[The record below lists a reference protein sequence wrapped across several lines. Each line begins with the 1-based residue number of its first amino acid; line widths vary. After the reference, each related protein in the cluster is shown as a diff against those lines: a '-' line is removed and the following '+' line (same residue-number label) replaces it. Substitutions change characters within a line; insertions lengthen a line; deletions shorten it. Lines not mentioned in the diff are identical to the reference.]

1 MLSNASE
8 EEKVAIKQ
16 LQQEKNKELRLKK
29 KAESIKQA
37 RKQFA
42 RNEDKKYIER
52 SVFGLMKPSAITALG
67 MLLGFLFLEQCIE

>member
-8 EEKVAIKQ
+8 EEKVAIEQ
-16 LQQEKNKELRLKK
+16 LQQKKNKELRLKK

-42 RNEDKKYIER
+42 KER
-52 SVFGLMKPSAITALG
+52 GQEVH
-67 MLLGFLFLEQCIE
+67 